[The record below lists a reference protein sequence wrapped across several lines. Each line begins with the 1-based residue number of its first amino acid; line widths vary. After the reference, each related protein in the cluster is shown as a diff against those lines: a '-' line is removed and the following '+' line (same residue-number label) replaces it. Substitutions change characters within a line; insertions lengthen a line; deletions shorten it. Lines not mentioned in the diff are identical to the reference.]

1 MKPVSPEI
9 LTHQFIQKVSRRRT
23 EIMTITNRQSSKYT
37 FSMKIQIQKQ
47 SFSSDILR
55 VYSRTTE
62 DLEDSRVE
70 IIFLYQAI
78 LTSKVEPEHSENLIE
93 EEFPI
98 LRFVNANENLSII
111 SMMILILKKES

>member
-37 FSMKIQIQKQ
+37 FSMKIQIRKQ
-47 SFSSDILR
+47 SFSSILR

-70 IIFLYQAI
+70 IIFCQAI
-78 LTSKVEPEHSENLIE
+78 LTSKVEPKHSENLIE

>member
-37 FSMKIQIQKQ
+37 FSMKIQIRKQ

-70 IIFLYQAI
+70 IIFL
-78 LTSKVEPEHSENLIE
+78 TSKVEPKHSKNLIE